1 MDKERVSIGV
11 KKNTKDF
18 LNYMSSRVHHKVGRG
33 DLTWDDFLIYIS
45 IKYAFFEDMDFKE
58 ISSSL
63 KISEEERK
71 FLREKLNIII

>member
-18 LNYMSSRVHHKVGRG
+18 LNYMSSRVQHKVGRG